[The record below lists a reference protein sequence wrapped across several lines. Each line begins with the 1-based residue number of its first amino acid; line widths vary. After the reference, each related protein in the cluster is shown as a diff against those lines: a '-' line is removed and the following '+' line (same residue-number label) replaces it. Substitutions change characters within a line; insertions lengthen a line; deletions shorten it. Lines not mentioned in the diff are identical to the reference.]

1 MTIRVVLAAPTRA
14 RFVCWFIGHAWKPD
28 HALSPTYGERYVCS
42 RCNALGAGADA

>member
-28 HALSPTYGERYVCS
+28 ATLQAYGDRYVCT
-42 RCNALGAGADA
+42 RCNALGASADA